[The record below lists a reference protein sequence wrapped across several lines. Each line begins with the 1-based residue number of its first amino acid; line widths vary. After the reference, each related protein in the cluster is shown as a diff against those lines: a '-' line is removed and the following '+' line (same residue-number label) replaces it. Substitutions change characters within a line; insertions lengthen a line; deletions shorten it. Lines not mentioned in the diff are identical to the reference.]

1 MPKSKIIDLLD
12 DAKST
17 DKSAKTKSKTTTK
30 SKTKSTAKSAT
41 KTAAKTTAKKTATKK
56 ATVKKTTAKKTTT
69 KKATTSATKT
79 AKVAAKSTVKKA
91 ATKTTTKKTAVKKVE
106 PKATKKATT
115 KKATSTKKTTKK
127 VTAEKAPAKK
137 TTVKKTTKTAA
148 KKTTTKK
155 ATTKKAT
162 ATKTAKS
169 TASKKTVE
177 KKTTVKKPAVKKV
190 TKKAEKDLE
199 QVPFKDVPEYYDL
212 PYRYNHTVVKLLAQ
226 NPTTLFVY
234 WDLNDYDRNQ
244 LTQTYG
250 ENFFNETYP
259 VLVIHNLTDNYTFEE
274 RIDDF
279 ANNWY
284 IHVNDS
290 KCTYTVEL
298 GRRPNEGQSITNN
311 FNDLNTD
318 YINLSW
324 SNPIENPNDH
334 VLFYKNHDK
343 LYFKNIAN
351 NNVRVYEI
359 NLKDDATLVKDI
371 YKNYNLSDQDDRFD
385 MNNPSSGNPT
395 STLKAF

>member
-12 DAKST
+12 GAKST
-17 DKSAKTKSKTTTK
+17 DKSTKTKSKTTTK
-30 SKTKSTAKSAT
+30 SKAKSTTKSAT
-41 KTAAKTTAKKTATKK
+41 KPVAKTTTKKTTTKK
-56 ATVKKTTAKKTTT
+56 ATTKKTTATKTTV

-79 AKVAAKSTVKKA
+79 AKVASTSTVKKA
-91 ATKTTTKKTAVKKVE
+91 ASKTTAKKTAVKKSE
-106 PKATKKATT
+106 PKTTKKTTAKKATT
-115 KKATSTKKTTKK
+115 KTTTAAKKDTVKK
-127 VTAEKAPAKK
+127 VTK
-137 TTVKKTTKTAA
+137 TTTV

-155 ATTKKAT
+155 ATAKKAT
-162 ATKTAKS
+162 TTKAK
-169 TASKKTVE
+169 TTPKKAVV
-177 KKTTVKKPAVKKV
+177 KKTTTKKSTTKKV
-190 TKKAEKDLE
+190 TKVEKDLE
-199 QVPFKDVPEYYDL
+199 QIPFKDIPEYYDL
-212 PYRYNHTVVKLLAQ
+212 PYRYNHTIIKLLAQ

-298 GRRPNEGQSITNN
+298 GRRPNEGHSITNN
-311 FNDLNTD
+311 FNDLNTN

-343 LYFKNIAN
+343 LYFKNISN

-359 NLKDDATLVKDI
+359 NLKDDAALVNGI

>member
-12 DAKST
+12 EAKSA
-17 DKSAKTKSKTTTK
+17 DKSTKTKSKTTTK
-30 SKTKSTAKSAT
+30 SKAKSTTKSAT
-41 KTAAKTTAKKTATKK
+41 KTVA
-56 ATVKKTTAKKTTT
+56 KTTAKKTTT
-69 KKATTSATKT
+69 KKAATKKTTATKTTVKKTTTSATKT
-79 AKVAAKSTVKKA
+79 AKVASTSTVKKA
-91 ATKTTTKKTAVKKVE
+91 ASKTTAKKTAVKKSE
-106 PKATKKATT
+106 PKTTNKTTAKKATT
-115 KKATSTKKTTKK
+115 KTTTAAKKETLKKATKT
-127 VTAEKAPAKK
+127 
-137 TTVKKTTKTAA
+137 TTVKKTTAKKATAKKATTTKAKTATPKKA
-148 KKTTTKK
+148 AVKKTTTKK
-155 ATTKKAT
+155 STT
-162 ATKTAKS
+162 
-169 TASKKTVE
+169 
-177 KKTTVKKPAVKKV
+177 KKV
-190 TKKAEKDLE
+190 TKVEKDLE
-199 QVPFKDVPEYYDL
+199 QIPFKDVPEYYDL
-212 PYRYNHTVVKLLAQ
+212 PYRYNHTIIKLLAQ

-359 NLKDDATLVKDI
+359 NLKDDAALVNGI

-395 STLKAF
+395 STVKAF

>member
-1 MPKSKIIDLLD
+1 MPRSKIIDLLN
-12 DAKST
+12 DAEST
-17 DKSAKTKSKTTTK
+17 DKSTKTTTK
-30 SKTKSTAKSAT
+30 SRTKSTVKSAAKTVKTTKKTVAKKAEPKAVRTT
-41 KTAAKTTAKKTATKK
+41 KTTTTKKATSTKATTAKKETVKKTTTTKKATAKKATTPKKTTTQKTTDAKK
-56 ATVKKTTAKKTTT
+56 ATVKKTTTPKKVTAKKTTT
-69 KKATTSATKT
+69 A
-79 AKVAAKSTVKKA
+79 
-91 ATKTTTKKTAVKKVE
+91 KKT
-106 PKATKKATT
+106 
-115 KKATSTKKTTKK
+115 
-127 VTAEKAPAKK
+127 PAKK
-137 TTVKKTTKTAA
+137 PAA
-148 KKTTTKK
+148 KKSVK
-155 ATTKKAT
+155 
-162 ATKTAKS
+162 
-169 TASKKTVE
+169 VE
-177 KKTTVKKPAVKKV
+177 KVV
-190 TKKAEKDLE
+190 DS
-199 QVPFKDVPEYYDL
+199 VPFKDVPEYYDL
-212 PYRYNHTVVKLLAQ
+212 PYRYNHTVIKLLAQ

-234 WDLNDYDRNQ
+234 WDLNDYDRDQ
-244 LTQTYG
+244 LLQTYG
-250 ENFFNETYP
+250 DNFFNETYP

-298 GRRPNEGQSITNN
+298 GRRPHQGQSITNK
-311 FNDLNTD
+311 FNDLHTD
-318 YINLSW
+318 YINLTW

-343 LYFKNIAN
+343 LYFKNISN

>member
-1 MPKSKIIDLLD
+1 MPRSKIIDLLN
-12 DAKST
+12 DAEST
-17 DKSAKTKSKTTTK
+17 DKSAKTTTKSRTKSTAKIAAKSTTK
-30 SKTKSTAKSAT
+30 SKTVKKATTSTAKTAKKPAT
-41 KTAAKTTAKKTATKK
+41 KSTVKKIATKTATKK
-56 ATVKKTTAKKTTT
+56 TVAKKAEP
-69 KKATTSATKT
+69 KAVKT
-79 AKVAAKSTVKKA
+79 
-91 ATKTTTKKTAVKKVE
+91 TKTT
-106 PKATKKATT
+106 TT
-115 KKATSTKKTTKK
+115 KKATSTKATT
-127 VTAEKAPAKK
+127 AKK
-137 TTVKKTTKTAA
+137 ETVKKT
-148 KKTTTKK
+148 TTTKK
-155 ATTKKAT
+155 ATAKKAT
-162 ATKTAKS
+162 TTKKTTAKKA
-169 TASKKTVE
+169 TTIKKATTKKTTAT
-177 KKTTVKKPAVKKV
+177 KKTTVKKPAVKKSV
-190 TKKAEKDLE
+190 TVEKVVDP
-199 QVPFKDVPEYYDL
+199 VTFKDVPEYYDL
-212 PYRYNHTVVKLLAQ
+212 PFRYNHTVIKLLAQ

-244 LTQTYG
+244 LLQTYG
-250 ENFFNETYP
+250 ENFFYETYP

-298 GRRPNEGQSITNN
+298 GRRPNEGKAITNK

-343 LYFKNIAN
+343 LYFKNISN
-351 NNVRVYEI
+351 NKVRVYEI
-359 NLKDDATLVKDI
+359 NLKDDAPLVKDI

>member
-1 MPKSKIIDLLD
+1 MPRSKIIDLLN
-12 DAKST
+12 DAEST
-17 DKSAKTKSKTTTK
+17 DKSTKTTTK
-30 SKTKSTAKSAT
+30 SRTKSTAK
-41 KTAAKTTAKKTATKK
+41 TAAKSTTKSKTVKKATTSTAKTTKKTATKS
-56 ATVKKTTAKKTTT
+56 TVKKT
-69 KKATTSATKT
+69 
-79 AKVAAKSTVKKA
+79 
-91 ATKTTTKKTAVKKVE
+91 ATKTTKTATKKTVAKKTE
-106 PKATKKATT
+106 SKTAKKATT
-115 KKATSTKKTTKK
+115 K
-127 VTAEKAPAKK
+127 
-137 TTVKKTTKTAA
+137 
-148 KKTTTKK
+148 
-155 ATTKKAT
+155 TTKKAT
-162 ATKTAKS
+162 ATKAT
-169 TASKKTVE
+169 TSKKAAT
-177 KKTTVKKPAVKKV
+177 KKTTTTKKTTAKEPVKKTTIKKATATKKSAAKKATTKKNTTAKKPAVKKSV
-190 TKKAEKDLE
+190 KVEKVLDP
-199 QVPFKDVPEYYDL
+199 VPFKDVPEYYDL
-212 PYRYNHTVVKLLAQ
+212 PYRYNHTVIKLLAQ

-244 LTQTYG
+244 LIQTYG

-298 GRRPNEGQSITNN
+298 GRRPNEGQAITNK

-343 LYFKNIAN
+343 LYFKNISN

>member
-41 KTAAKTTAKKTATKK
+41 KTAVKTTTKKTATKK
-56 ATVKKTTAKKTTT
+56 ATVKKTTAKKTTV
-69 KKATTSATKT
+69 KKATTSATKP
-79 AKVAAKSTVKKA
+79 AKVAAKSTVKKT

-106 PKATKKATT
+106 PKATKKTT
-115 KKATSTKKTTKK
+115 TKKTTTKKTTAAKK
-127 VTAEKAPAKK
+127 V
-137 TTVKKTTKTAA
+137 TVKKTTTKKTTA

-155 ATTKKAT
+155 AT
-162 ATKTAKS
+162 ATKTKA
-169 TASKKTVE
+169 TTPKKTVE
-177 KKTTVKKPAVKKV
+177 KKTTKKPAVKKV
-190 TKKAEKDLE
+190 TKKVEKDLE

-212 PYRYNHTVVKLLAQ
+212 PYRYNHTTIKLLAQ

-259 VLVIHNLTDNYTFEE
+259 VLVIHNLTDDYTFEE

-359 NLKDDATLVKDI
+359 NLKDDAALVNGI

>member
-12 DAKST
+12 EAKSA
-17 DKSAKTKSKTTTK
+17 DKSTKTKSKTTTK
-30 SKTKSTAKSAT
+30 SKAKSTTKSAT
-41 KTAAKTTAKKTATKK
+41 KTVA
-56 ATVKKTTAKKTTT
+56 KTTAKKTTT
-69 KKATTSATKT
+69 KKAATKKTTATKTTVKKTTTSATKT
-79 AKVAAKSTVKKA
+79 AKVASTSTVKKA
-91 ATKTTTKKTAVKKVE
+91 ASKTTAKKTAVKKSE
-106 PKATKKATT
+106 PKTTNKTTAKKATT
-115 KKATSTKKTTKK
+115 KTTTAAKKEALKKATKT
-127 VTAEKAPAKK
+127 
-137 TTVKKTTKTAA
+137 TTVKKTTAKKATAKKATTTKAKTATPKKA
-148 KKTTTKK
+148 AVKKTTTKK
-155 ATTKKAT
+155 STT
-162 ATKTAKS
+162 
-169 TASKKTVE
+169 
-177 KKTTVKKPAVKKV
+177 KKV
-190 TKKAEKDLE
+190 TKVEKDLE
-199 QVPFKDVPEYYDL
+199 QIPFKDVPEYYDL
-212 PYRYNHTVVKLLAQ
+212 PYRYNHTIVKLLAQ

-359 NLKDDATLVKDI
+359 NLKDDAALVNGI

>member
-1 MPKSKIIDLLD
+1 LPRSKIIDLLNNPE
-12 DAKST
+12 ST
-17 DKSAKTKSKTTTK
+17 DKSTKTTTK
-30 SKTKSTAKSAT
+30 SRTKSTVKS
-41 KTAAKTTAKKTATKK
+41 AAKTVKTTKKTVAKKAEPKAVKTTKTTTTKKATSTTKATTAKK
-56 ATVKKTTAKKTTT
+56 ATVKKTTTAKKTTT
-69 KKATTSATKT
+69 KKATTT
-79 AKVAAKSTVKKA
+79 
-91 ATKTTTKKTAVKKVE
+91 
-106 PKATKKATT
+106 
-115 KKATSTKKTTKK
+115 
-127 VTAEKAPAKK
+127 
-137 TTVKKTTKTAA
+137 

-155 ATTKKAT
+155 ATTTKKTTSKKTT
-162 ATKTAKS
+162 ATK
-169 TASKKTVE
+169 
-177 KKTTVKKPAVKKV
+177 KTTFKKPAVKKSV
-190 TKKAEKDLE
+190 TVEKVVDS
-199 QVPFKDVPEYYDL
+199 VPFKDVPEYYDL
-212 PYRYNHTVVKLLAQ
+212 PFRYNHTVIKLLAQ

-244 LTQTYG
+244 LLQTYG
-250 ENFFNETYP
+250 ENFFYETYP

-298 GRRPNEGQSITNN
+298 GRRPNEGKAITNK

-343 LYFKNIAN
+343 LYFKNISN
-351 NNVRVYEI
+351 DNVRVYEI
-359 NLKDDATLVKDI
+359 NLKDDAPLVKDI

>member
-1 MPKSKIIDLLD
+1 MPKSKIIDLLN
-12 DAKST
+12 DAEST
-17 DKSAKTKSKTTTK
+17 DKSTKTTTK
-30 SKTKSTAKSAT
+30 SRTKSTAKTAAKSTTKSKAVKKATTSTAKTTKKTATKSTAKKTTTKTTKTATKKTVAKKTEPKTTKKSAT
-41 KTAAKTTAKKTATKK
+41 KTTKKATSTKATTAKKATTKKTTATKKTAAKTTKAATKKTVETKSTAKKPAVKKATATKK
-56 ATVKKTTAKKTTT
+56 VTTAKKTTT
-69 KKATTSATKT
+69 KK
-79 AKVAAKSTVKKA
+79 
-91 ATKTTTKKTAVKKVE
+91 
-106 PKATKKATT
+106 
-115 KKATSTKKTTKK
+115 
-127 VTAEKAPAKK
+127 
-137 TTVKKTTKTAA
+137 
-148 KKTTTKK
+148 
-155 ATTKKAT
+155 
-162 ATKTAKS
+162 
-169 TASKKTVE
+169 
-177 KKTTVKKPAVKKV
+177 PAVKKSV
-190 TKKAEKDLE
+190 TVEKVVDP
-199 QVPFKDVPEYYDL
+199 VPFKDVPEYYDL
-212 PYRYNHTVVKLLAQ
+212 PYRYNHTVIKLLAQ

-244 LTQTYG
+244 LIQTYG
-250 ENFFNETYP
+250 ENFFYETYP

-298 GRRPNEGQSITNN
+298 GRRPNEGQAITNK

-343 LYFKNIAN
+343 LYFKNISN

>member
-155 ATTKKAT
+155 ATTKKTT

>member
-12 DAKST
+12 EAINT

-30 SKTKSTAKSAT
+30 SKAKSTTKSAT
-41 KTAAKTTAKKTATKK
+41 KTAAKTTT
-56 ATVKKTTAKKTTT
+56 KKTTT
-69 KKATTSATKT
+69 KKAATKKTTATKTTVKKTNTSATKT
-79 AKVAAKSTVKKA
+79 AKVASTSTVKKA
-91 ATKTTTKKTAVKKVE
+91 TSKTTAKKTAVKKSE
-106 PKATKKATT
+106 PKTT
-115 KKATSTKKTTKK
+115 
-127 VTAEKAPAKK
+127 KK
-137 TTVKKTTKTAA
+137 TTVKKATTKTTTAA
-148 KKTTTKK
+148 KKETLKKATKTTTVKKTTAKKATAKKSTTTKAKTTTPKKAAVKKTTTKK
-155 ATTKKAT
+155 STT
-162 ATKTAKS
+162 
-169 TASKKTVE
+169 
-177 KKTTVKKPAVKKV
+177 KKV
-190 TKKAEKDLE
+190 TKVEKDLE
-199 QVPFKDVPEYYDL
+199 QIPFKDVPEYYDL
-212 PYRYNHTVVKLLAQ
+212 PYRYNHTIIKLLAQ

-385 MNNPSSGNPT
+385 MNNPSSENPT

>member
-1 MPKSKIIDLLD
+1 MPRSKIIDLLN
-12 DAKST
+12 DAEST
-17 DKSAKTKSKTTTK
+17 DKSTKTTTK
-30 SKTKSTAKSAT
+30 SRTKSTAK
-41 KTAAKTTAKKTATKK
+41 TAAKSTTKAKTVKKATTSTAKTTKKTATKS
-56 ATVKKTTAKKTTT
+56 TVKKTATKTTKTATKKTVAKKTEPKTA
-69 KKATTSATKT
+69 KKATTK
-79 AKVAAKSTVKKA
+79 
-91 ATKTTTKKTAVKKVE
+91 
-106 PKATKKATT
+106 TT
-115 KKATSTKKTTKK
+115 KKATSTKATTSKKAATKKTTTTKK
-127 VTAEKAPAKK
+127 TTVKEPAKK
-137 TTVKKTTKTAA
+137 TTATKKTATKTTKAA
-148 KKTTTKK
+148 TKK
-155 ATTKKAT
+155 ATTA
-162 ATKTAKS
+162 
-169 TASKKTVE
+169 
-177 KKTTVKKPAVKKV
+177 KKTTNKKPAVKKSV
-190 TKKAEKDLE
+190 IVEKVVDP
-199 QVPFKDVPEYYDL
+199 VPFKDVPEYYDL
-212 PYRYNHTVVKLLAQ
+212 PFRYNHTVIKLLAQ

-244 LTQTYG
+244 LLQTYG
-250 ENFFNETYP
+250 ENFFYETYP

-298 GRRPNEGQSITNN
+298 GRRPNEGKAITNK

-343 LYFKNIAN
+343 LYFKNISN

>member
-1 MPKSKIIDLLD
+1 MPRSKIIDLLN
-12 DAKST
+12 DAEST
-17 DKSAKTKSKTTTK
+17 DKSTKTTTK
-30 SKTKSTAKSAT
+30 SRTKSTAK
-41 KTAAKTTAKKTATKK
+41 TAAKSTTKSKTVKKATTSTAKTTKKTATKS
-56 ATVKKTTAKKTTT
+56 TVKKT
-69 KKATTSATKT
+69 
-79 AKVAAKSTVKKA
+79 
-91 ATKTTTKKTAVKKVE
+91 ATKTTKTATKKTVAKKTE
-106 PKATKKATT
+106 SKTAKKATT
-115 KKATSTKKTTKK
+115 K
-127 VTAEKAPAKK
+127 
-137 TTVKKTTKTAA
+137 
-148 KKTTTKK
+148 
-155 ATTKKAT
+155 TTKKAT
-162 ATKTAKS
+162 ATKAT
-169 TASKKTVE
+169 TSKKAAT
-177 KKTTVKKPAVKKV
+177 KKTTTTKKTTAKEPVKKTTIKKATATKKSAAKKATTKKTTTAKKPAVKKSV
-190 TKKAEKDLE
+190 KVEKVVDP
-199 QVPFKDVPEYYDL
+199 VSFKDVPEYYDL
-212 PYRYNHTVVKLLAQ
+212 PYRYNHTVIKLLAQ
-226 NPTTLFVY
+226 TPTTLFVY

-244 LTQTYG
+244 LIQTYG
-250 ENFFNETYP
+250 ENFFYETYP

-298 GRRPNEGQSITNN
+298 GRRPNEGQAITNK

-343 LYFKNIAN
+343 LYFKNISN

>member
-1 MPKSKIIDLLD
+1 MPRSKIIDLLN
-12 DAKST
+12 DAEST
-17 DKSAKTKSKTTTK
+17 DKSAKTTTKSRTKSTAKTAAKSTTKSKTVKKATTSTAKTAKKPATKSTVKKTATKTATKKTVAKKTEPKTTTKTTTK
-30 SKTKSTAKSAT
+30 S
-41 KTAAKTTAKKTATKK
+41 TKK
-56 ATVKKTTAKKTTT
+56 ATSTKATTSKKATTKKTTTAKKTT
-69 KKATTSATKT
+69 KKAETKT
-79 AKVAAKSTVKKA
+79 AKKSTA
-91 ATKTTTKKTAVKKVE
+91 TKKTAVKKAT
-106 PKATKKATT
+106 ATKKATT
-115 KKATSTKKTTKK
+115 AR
-127 VTAEKAPAKK
+127 
-137 TTVKKTTKTAA
+137 
-148 KKTTTKK
+148 KTTT
-155 ATTKKAT
+155 
-162 ATKTAKS
+162 
-169 TASKKTVE
+169 
-177 KKTTVKKPAVKKV
+177 KKPAVKKSV
-190 TKKAEKDLE
+190 TVEKVVDS
-199 QVPFKDVPEYYDL
+199 VPFKDVPEYYDL
-212 PYRYNHTVVKLLAQ
+212 PYRYNHTVIKLLAQ

-244 LTQTYG
+244 LLQTYG
-250 ENFFNETYP
+250 ENFFYETYP

-298 GRRPNEGQSITNN
+298 GRRPNEGQSITNS

>member
-1 MPKSKIIDLLD
+1 MLFLENQHSKELLNDIKNQVSVTEEQLSID
-12 DAKST
+12 
-17 DKSAKTKSKTTTK
+17 DKTIK
-30 SKTKSTAKSAT
+30 
-41 KTAAKTTAKKTATKK
+41 
-56 ATVKKTTAKKTTT
+56 
-69 KKATTSATKT
+69 
-79 AKVAAKSTVKKA
+79 
-91 ATKTTTKKTAVKKVE
+91 
-106 PKATKKATT
+106 
-115 KKATSTKKTTKK
+115 
-127 VTAEKAPAKK
+127 
-137 TTVKKTTKTAA
+137 
-148 KKTTTKK
+148 
-155 ATTKKAT
+155 
-162 ATKTAKS
+162 
-169 TASKKTVE
+169 
-177 KKTTVKKPAVKKV
+177 
-190 TKKAEKDLE
+190 L
-199 QVPFKDVPEYYDL
+199 YHYDL
-212 PYRYNHTVVKLLAQ
+212 SKLLAQ

-244 LTQTYG
+244 LIQTYG
-250 ENFFNETYP
+250 DNFFNETYP

-298 GRRPNEGQSITNN
+298 GRRPNKGQSITNK
-311 FNDLNTD
+311 FNDLHTD
-318 YINLSW
+318 YINLTW

>member
-1 MPKSKIIDLLD
+1 LPRSKIIDLLN
-12 DAKST
+12 DAEST
-17 DKSAKTKSKTTTK
+17 DKSTKTTTK
-30 SKTKSTAKSAT
+30 SRTKSTAKTAAKSTTKAKTVKKATTSTAKTAKKPATKSTVKKTAT
-41 KTAAKTTAKKTATKK
+41 KTATKKTVAKKTEPKTTAKTTTKSTKKATSTKATTAKKATTKKTTTAKKTTKKAETKTAKKATATKKTAVKKATATKK
-56 ATVKKTTAKKTTT
+56 ATTAKKTTT
-69 KKATTSATKT
+69 KK
-79 AKVAAKSTVKKA
+79 
-91 ATKTTTKKTAVKKVE
+91 
-106 PKATKKATT
+106 
-115 KKATSTKKTTKK
+115 
-127 VTAEKAPAKK
+127 
-137 TTVKKTTKTAA
+137 
-148 KKTTTKK
+148 
-155 ATTKKAT
+155 
-162 ATKTAKS
+162 
-169 TASKKTVE
+169 
-177 KKTTVKKPAVKKV
+177 PAVKKSV
-190 TKKAEKDLE
+190 TVEKVVDP
-199 QVPFKDVPEYYDL
+199 VPFKDVPEYYDL
-212 PYRYNHTVVKLLAQ
+212 PYRYNHTVIKLLAQ

-234 WDLNDYDRNQ
+234 WDLNDYDRDQ
-244 LTQTYG
+244 LLQTYG
-250 ENFFNETYP
+250 DNFFNETYP

-298 GRRPNEGQSITNN
+298 GRRPNEGQSITNS

-343 LYFKNIAN
+343 LYFKNISN
-351 NNVRVYEI
+351 DNVRVYEI
-359 NLKDDATLVKDI
+359 NLKDDAPLVKDI

>member
-1 MPKSKIIDLLD
+1 MPRSKIIDLLN
-12 DAKST
+12 DAEST
-17 DKSAKTKSKTTTK
+17 DKSTKTTTK
-30 SKTKSTAKSAT
+30 SRTKSTAK
-41 KTAAKTTAKKTATKK
+41 TAAKSTTKSKTVKKATTSTAKTTKKTATKS
-56 ATVKKTTAKKTTT
+56 TVKKTATKTTKTATKKTVAKKTEPKTTKKAATKTTKKATATKATTSKKAATKKTTTTKKTTKKAETKTAKKATATKKPAVKKATATKKATTAKKTTT
-69 KKATTSATKT
+69 KK
-79 AKVAAKSTVKKA
+79 
-91 ATKTTTKKTAVKKVE
+91 
-106 PKATKKATT
+106 
-115 KKATSTKKTTKK
+115 
-127 VTAEKAPAKK
+127 
-137 TTVKKTTKTAA
+137 
-148 KKTTTKK
+148 
-155 ATTKKAT
+155 
-162 ATKTAKS
+162 
-169 TASKKTVE
+169 
-177 KKTTVKKPAVKKV
+177 PAVKKSV
-190 TKKAEKDLE
+190 TVEKVVDP
-199 QVPFKDVPEYYDL
+199 VPFKDVPEYYDL
-212 PYRYNHTVVKLLAQ
+212 PFRYNHTVIKLLAQ

-244 LTQTYG
+244 LIQTYG
-250 ENFFNETYP
+250 ENFFYETYP

-298 GRRPNEGQSITNN
+298 GRRPNEGKAITNK

-343 LYFKNIAN
+343 LYFKNISN

>member
-1 MPKSKIIDLLD
+1 MPRSKIIDLLN
-12 DAKST
+12 KPEST
-17 DKSAKTKSKTTTK
+17 DKSTKTTTK
-30 SKTKSTAKSAT
+30 SRTKSTAK
-41 KTAAKTTAKKTATKK
+41 TAAKSTTKSKTVKKATTSTAKTTKKTATKS
-56 ATVKKTTAKKTTT
+56 TAKKTTT
-69 KKATTSATKT
+69 KTTKT
-79 AKVAAKSTVKKA
+79 ATKKTVAKKTEPKTTKTTKKA
-91 ATKTTTKKTAVKKVE
+91 ATK
-106 PKATKKATT
+106 TT
-115 KKATSTKKTTKK
+115 KKATSTKATTAKKATTKK
-127 VTAEKAPAKK
+127 TTAAKK
-137 TTVKKTTKTAA
+137 TATKPTKAATKKIVTKKAEPKTAKKSTVTKKPAVKKATATKKTTAA

-155 ATTKKAT
+155 
-162 ATKTAKS
+162 
-169 TASKKTVE
+169 
-177 KKTTVKKPAVKKV
+177 PAVKKSV
-190 TKKAEKDLE
+190 TVEKVVDP
-199 QVPFKDVPEYYDL
+199 VPFKDVPEYYDL
-212 PYRYNHTVVKLLAQ
+212 PYRYNHTVIKLLAQ

-244 LTQTYG
+244 LIQTYG
-250 ENFFNETYP
+250 DNFFNETYP

-298 GRRPNEGQSITNN
+298 GRRPNEGKAITNK

-343 LYFKNIAN
+343 LYFKNISN

>member
-12 DAKST
+12 EAKNADKST
-17 DKSAKTKSKTTTK
+17 KTKSKTTTK
-30 SKTKSTAKSAT
+30 SKAKSTTKSAT
-41 KTAAKTTAKKTATKK
+41 KTAAKTTAKKTTTKKAATKK
-56 ATVKKTTAKKTTT
+56 TTATKTTVKKTTASATKTAKVASTSTVKKATSKTTAKKTAVKKSEPKTTNKTTAKKAATKTTTAAKKETLKKATKTTTVKKTTAKKATA
-69 KKATTSATKT
+69 KKATTTK
-79 AKVAAKSTVKKA
+79 AKA
-91 ATKTTTKKTAVKKVE
+91 AV
-106 PKATKKATT
+106 
-115 KKATSTKKTTKK
+115 
-127 VTAEKAPAKK
+127 
-137 TTVKKTTKTAA
+137 

-155 ATTKKAT
+155 STT
-162 ATKTAKS
+162 
-169 TASKKTVE
+169 
-177 KKTTVKKPAVKKV
+177 KKV
-190 TKKAEKDLE
+190 TKVEKDLE
-199 QVPFKDVPEYYDL
+199 QIPFKDVPEYYDL
-212 PYRYNHTVVKLLAQ
+212 PYRYNHTIIKLLAQ

-343 LYFKNIAN
+343 LYFKNISN

>member
-1 MPKSKIIDLLD
+1 MRKTKEENEKKTSKI
-12 DAKST
+12 KEE
-17 DKSAKTKSKTTTK
+17 KVSASIEKKARAPRKTV
-30 SKTKSTAKSAT
+30 
-41 KTAAKTTAKKTATKK
+41 AKTTKNVKTS
-56 ATVKKTTAKKTTT
+56 V
-69 KKATTSATKT
+69 
-79 AKVAAKSTVKKA
+79 STNSVSPVIA
-91 ATKTTTKKTAVKKVE
+91 
-106 PKATKKATT
+106 
-115 KKATSTKKTTKK
+115 
-127 VTAEKAPAKK
+127 
-137 TTVKKTTKTAA
+137 
-148 KKTTTKK
+148 
-155 ATTKKAT
+155 
-162 ATKTAKS
+162 
-169 TASKKTVE
+169 
-177 KKTTVKKPAVKKV
+177 
-190 TKKAEKDLE
+190 
-199 QVPFKDVPEYYDL
+199 EYYDL
-212 PYRYNHTVVKLLAQ
+212 PYRYNHTTIKLLAQ

-259 VLVIHNLTDNYTFEE
+259 VLVIHNLTDDYTFEE

-343 LYFKNIAN
+343 LYFKNISN

>member
-1 MPKSKIIDLLD
+1 MPKSKIIDLLN
-12 DAKST
+12 DAEST
-17 DKSAKTKSKTTTK
+17 DKSTKTTTK
-30 SKTKSTAKSAT
+30 SRTKSTAKTAAKSTTKSKTVKKATTSTAKTTKKTATKSTAKKTTTKTTKTATKKTVVKKTEPKTTKKAAT
-41 KTAAKTTAKKTATKK
+41 KTTKKATSTKATTSKKATTKKTTTAKKTTKKAETKTAKKATATKKTAVKKATATKK
-56 ATVKKTTAKKTTT
+56 ATTAKKTTT
-69 KKATTSATKT
+69 KK
-79 AKVAAKSTVKKA
+79 
-91 ATKTTTKKTAVKKVE
+91 
-106 PKATKKATT
+106 
-115 KKATSTKKTTKK
+115 
-127 VTAEKAPAKK
+127 
-137 TTVKKTTKTAA
+137 
-148 KKTTTKK
+148 
-155 ATTKKAT
+155 
-162 ATKTAKS
+162 
-169 TASKKTVE
+169 
-177 KKTTVKKPAVKKV
+177 PAVKKSV
-190 TKKAEKDLE
+190 TVEKVVDP
-199 QVPFKDVPEYYDL
+199 VPFKDVPEYYDL
-212 PYRYNHTVVKLLAQ
+212 PYRYNHTVIKLLAQ

-298 GRRPNEGQSITNN
+298 GRRPNEGQSITNS

-359 NLKDDATLVKDI
+359 NLKDDAALVNGI

>member
-1 MPKSKIIDLLD
+1 MPRSKIIDLLN
-12 DAKST
+12 DAEST
-17 DKSAKTKSKTTTK
+17 DKSTKTTTK
-30 SKTKSTAKSAT
+30 SRTKSTV
-41 KTAAKTTAKKTATKK
+41 KTAAKSTTKSKTVKKATTSTAKTTKKTATKSTVKKTATKTTKTATKKTVAKKTESKTAKK
-56 ATVKKTTAKKTTT
+56 ATTKTTKKATAKATTSKKAATKKTTTTKKTTAKEPVKKTTI
-69 KKATTSATKT
+69 KKATATK
-79 AKVAAKSTVKKA
+79 KSAA
-91 ATKTTTKKTAVKKVE
+91 
-106 PKATKKATT
+106 KKATT
-115 KKATSTKKTTKK
+115 KK
-127 VTAEKAPAKK
+127 
-137 TTVKKTTKTAA
+137 
-148 KKTTTKK
+148 TTT
-155 ATTKKAT
+155 A
-162 ATKTAKS
+162 
-169 TASKKTVE
+169 
-177 KKTTVKKPAVKKV
+177 KKPAVKKSV
-190 TKKAEKDLE
+190 KVEKVVDP
-199 QVPFKDVPEYYDL
+199 VPFKDVPEYYDL
-212 PYRYNHTVVKLLAQ
+212 PYRYNHTVIKLLAQ
-226 NPTTLFVY
+226 TPTTLFVY

-244 LTQTYG
+244 LIQTYG
-250 ENFFNETYP
+250 ENFFYETYP

-298 GRRPNEGQSITNN
+298 GRRPNEGQAITNK

-343 LYFKNIAN
+343 LYFKNISN

>member
-1 MPKSKIIDLLD
+1 MPRSKIIDLLNSPE
-12 DAKST
+12 ST
-17 DKSAKTKSKTTTK
+17 DKSTKTTTK
-30 SKTKSTAKSAT
+30 SRTKSTVKS
-41 KTAAKTTAKKTATKK
+41 AAKTVKTTKKTVAKKAEPKAVKTTTKKATSTTKATTAKK
-56 ATVKKTTAKKTTT
+56 ATVKKTTTAKKTTT
-69 KKATTSATKT
+69 KKT
-79 AKVAAKSTVKKA
+79 
-91 ATKTTTKKTAVKKVE
+91 
-106 PKATKKATT
+106 
-115 KKATSTKKTTKK
+115 
-127 VTAEKAPAKK
+127 
-137 TTVKKTTKTAA
+137 
-148 KKTTTKK
+148 TTTKK

-162 ATKTAKS
+162 TTKKT
-169 TASKKTVE
+169 TSKKTTAT
-177 KKTTVKKPAVKKV
+177 KKTTVKKPAAKKSVKVEKV
-190 TKKAEKDLE
+190 VDS
-199 QVPFKDVPEYYDL
+199 VPFKDVPEYYDL
-212 PYRYNHTVVKLLAQ
+212 PYRYNHTVIKLLAQ

-244 LTQTYG
+244 LIQTYG
-250 ENFFNETYP
+250 DNFFNETYP

-298 GRRPNEGQSITNN
+298 GRRPNEGQSITNK
-311 FNDLNTD
+311 FNDLHTD
-318 YINLSW
+318 YINLTW

-343 LYFKNIAN
+343 LYFKNISN
-351 NNVRVYEI
+351 NNVRVYKI
-359 NLKDDATLVKDI
+359 NLKDDATLVNDI

>member
-1 MPKSKIIDLLD
+1 MPKSKIIDLLN
-12 DAKST
+12 DAEST
-17 DKSAKTKSKTTTK
+17 DKSTKTTTK
-30 SKTKSTAKSAT
+30 SRTKSTAK
-41 KTAAKTTAKKTATKK
+41 TAAKSTTKSKTVKKATTSTAKTTKKTATKS
-56 ATVKKTTAKKTTT
+56 TAKKTTT
-69 KKATTSATKT
+69 KTTKT
-79 AKVAAKSTVKKA
+79 ATKKTVAKKTEPKTTKKA
-91 ATKTTTKKTAVKKVE
+91 ATK
-106 PKATKKATT
+106 TT
-115 KKATSTKKTTKK
+115 KKATSTKATT
-127 VTAEKAPAKK
+127 A
-137 TTVKKTTKTAA
+137 
-148 KKTTTKK
+148 KK
-155 ATTKKAT
+155 ATTKKTTTAKKTTKKAETKTAKKAT
-162 ATKTAKS
+162 ATKKTAVKKATATKKATTAKKV
-169 TASKKTVE
+169 TTKKTTAT
-177 KKTTVKKPAVKKV
+177 KKTTVKKPAVKKSV
-190 TKKAEKDLE
+190 TVEKVVDP
-199 QVPFKDVPEYYDL
+199 VPFKDVPEYYDL
-212 PYRYNHTVVKLLAQ
+212 PYRYNHTVIKLLAQ

-244 LTQTYG
+244 LVQTYG
-250 ENFFNETYP
+250 DNFFNDTYP

-274 RIDDF
+274 KIDDF

-298 GRRPNEGQSITNN
+298 GRRPNEGQAITNK

-343 LYFKNIAN
+343 LYFKNISN